1 VLLLTEFQLLD
12 ADECVKDGEAGS
24 LPYPLPL
31 IRLFGCTR
39 EGQSLLVLVRDFLP
53 YFYFPV
59 SASFGDQDLAS
70 FLEHC
75 KLKVLDATVIR
86 AEVVKRTPLMY
97 YRPDAGDKYSF
108 FLRITVALPR
118 QIGILSKYL
127 TSGKMGEVFGRDKY
141 YDTQAY
147 EANLNFTPRFM
158 VDMEMAGGGWVTLQ
172 AGKYTPLTSTTLSS
186 RCQVNVTCSFQDL
199 TVHPVAD
206 NSQRWS
212 SVAPLRIL
220 TLSAF
225 ILLPSESQ
233 LNKPQESTSKRR
245 KPNPGTAAP
254 AKGAAKGR
262 PKGKRQ
268 ASGAKK
274 ESENDSD
281 ASDQGE
287 DAATGGREGEDD
299 DGELEEGNQEPIA
312 FIANLVNSQ
321 PFFFLLLLVFR
332 FASVCAP

>member
-1 VLLLTEFQLLD
+1 VLLSLLEFQLLD
-12 ADECVKDGEAGS
+12 ADECVKESEAGS
-24 LPYPLPL
+24 PYPLPL

-39 EGQSLLVLVRDFLP
+39 EGQSLLVLVRGFLP
-53 YFYFPV
+53 YFFFPV
-59 SASFGDQDLAS
+59 SASFGDQDLAD

-75 KLKVLDATVIR
+75 RLKVPDATVVT

-118 QIGILSKYL
+118 QIGIISKYL
-127 TSGKMGEVFGRDKY
+127 TSGKVGEAFGRDKF

-147 EANLNFTPRFM
+147 EANLNFLLRFM
-158 VDMEMAGGGWVTLQ
+158 VDKEMAGGGWITLP
-172 AGKYTPLTSTTLSS
+172 AGKYTPLAGTMLSS
-186 RCQVNVTCSFQDL
+186 RCQVNVTCNYEDL
-199 TVHPVAD
+199 VVHPVTD

-245 KPNPGTAAP
+245 KPNPGAAAAP
-254 AKGAAKGR
+254 AKGG
-262 PKGKRQ
+262 KGK
-268 ASGAKK
+268 AKAK
-274 ESENDSD
+274 QQSSATKKDSENDSD
-281 ASDQGE
+281 ASDLGE
-287 DAATGGREGEDD
+287 NADEREDGEDD
-299 DGELEEGNQEPIA
+299 SELEEGNQEPIA
-312 FIANLVNSQ
+312 FIANVVNSQ
-321 PFFFLLLLVFR
+321 FPFFLSFFSL
-332 FASVCAP
+332 

>member
-1 VLLLTEFQLLD
+1 VLLPTEFQLLD
-12 ADECVKDGEAGS
+12 ADECVKDSEAGS

-59 SASFGDQDLAS
+59 SASFGDQDLVN

-86 AEVVKRTPLMY
+86 AEIVKRTPLMY

-127 TSGKMGEVFGRDKY
+127 TSGKMGEAFGRDKY

-147 EANLNFTPRFM
+147 EANLNFTLRFM
-158 VDMEMAGGGWVTLQ
+158 VDMEMAGGGWITLQ
-172 AGKYTPLTSTTLSS
+172 AGKYTPLTSATLSS

-206 NSQRWS
+206 NSHRWS

-262 PKGKRQ
+262 PKGKQQQQ
-268 ASGAKK
+268 ASVAKK
-274 ESENDSD
+274 DSENDSD

-287 DAATGGREGEDD
+287 DTTGGREGDNDLD

-312 FIANLVNSQ
+312 FIANVVNSQ
-321 PFFFLLLLVFR
+321 PALFFFR
-332 FASVCAP
+332 FT